1 MSALAEKKMEISPDE
16 LIKIQAYLRR
26 KFGNE
31 GLAVRPRSQT
41 KDSIEVILNGEFIGV
56 VYKDEDEGE
65 TSYDFNM
72 AILDIDLPE

>member
-1 MSALAEKKMEISPDE
+1 MEISPEE
-16 LIKIQAYLRR
+16 LIKIQAYLRS
-26 KFGNE
+26 KFSNE

-41 KDSIEVILNGEFIGV
+41 TDSIEVLLNGEFIGL

-72 AILDIDLPE
+72 SILDIDLPE